1 MAISVYK
8 PSPPSPEEHAKALR
22 TSALALMS
30 ADSALDDATILWLM
44 TRFQS
49 FDHDVIYSVDECRKA
64 IAEAKVL
71 FECQRVK
78 EERRRRNERASH
90 FYVCFIL
97 LLLIAMVVWAIFS
110 R

>member
-8 PSPPSPEEHAKALR
+8 PSPPSPEERAKALR

-30 ADSALDDATILWLM
+30 ADSAPDDATILWLM

-49 FDHDVIYSVDECRKA
+49 FDRDVIYSVDECRKA
-64 IAEAKVL
+64 IAEARVL
-71 FECQRVK
+71 FERQRVK
-78 EERRRRNERASH
+78 EDRRRRNERAGQLGA
-90 FYVCFIL
+90 CFFL
-97 LLLIAMVVWAIFS
+97 LVLIGMVVWAILS